1 MVAPNVLITILPGE
15 YSLIHFPPMLYTH
28 FLHPVLQALLPQS
41 QTISPDD
48 ARETPPWPQH
58 SLPGLTEDH
67 QHNFLNV
74 SVTPLEA
81 SVVCHADWARTV
93 FRPAIDRILETL
105 PSHVRK
111 PAVLSPD
118 TYLVLSVISGGGGG
132 SDTDIVARILDLT
145 APLALAGIPIFFIS
159 TYYSDFILVPAKDR
173 ATVLA
178 ALTARGFQ
186 CPADHGNR
194 FVASRPGGS
203 GSGLAASSTAT
214 PESPA
219 SADAATL
226 ATLFDRTFAQLK
238 TRNVVP
244 SVDPTL
250 RLVQLS
256 ARETPLP
263 NRGSPT
269 SFSRPG
275 LGSRQTTSSTSSR
288 RAPPP
293 TWLDTSDARL
303 YASVVSALVARPRF
317 FSLTLAVD
325 DPPSLLLD
333 RALVPL
339 FGDTLVG
346 SADEE
351 LVALSLD
358 LAGLPLEATGIVC
371 GVAGRLVQD
380 PVIAGHGLSYLS
392 TAFAG
397 TVVLAPEQAR
407 RAVEIL
413 EPLLR

>member
-178 ALTARGFQ
+178 ALTARGF
-186 CPADHGNR
+186 H
-194 FVASRPGGS
+194 
-203 GSGLAASSTAT
+203 
-214 PESPA
+214 
-219 SADAATL
+219 
-226 ATLFDRTFAQLK
+226 
-238 TRNVVP
+238 
-244 SVDPTL
+244 
-250 RLVQLS
+250 
-256 ARETPLP
+256 
-263 NRGSPT
+263 
-269 SFSRPG
+269 
-275 LGSRQTTSSTSSR
+275 
-288 RAPPP
+288 
-293 TWLDTSDARL
+293 
-303 YASVVSALVARPRF
+303 
-317 FSLTLAVD
+317 LTLAVD

-371 GVAGRLVQD
+371 G
-380 PVIAGHGLSYLS
+380 
-392 TAFAG
+392 
-397 TVVLAPEQAR
+397 AR